1 MASGETVGAQAFD
14 TRDGFVAAVHQAM
27 ALAAARQARRMIWVD
42 ADFADWPIDDAG
54 LVQAL
59 GDWLRLPQRRLQ
71 LLAVDPE
78 ALRRRCPRFMSLY
91 RLWSHAIEVFA
102 PAADDV
108 PGWPCLLLVEE
119 APCWCG
125 CRTRSAGAARAPP
138 MRWPCTP
145 AARGSTLCG
154 NAPRPHCP
162 SRPWGS
168 KGIPLV
174 GLQCALACVRLPM
187 VRGRRHLPIEQLLPR
202 NSS

>member
-108 PGWPCLLLVEE
+108 PGWPCLLLVEGTVLVRVQDTQRWRGTCTTD
-119 APCWCG
+119 AVAMHA
-125 CRTRSAGAARAPP
+125 CREGVDALRQRSQAALPV
-138 MRWPCTP
+138 T
-145 AARGSTLCG
+145 TL
-154 NAPRPHCP
+154 
-162 SRPWGS
+162 
-168 KGIPLV
+168 
-174 GLQCALACVRLPM
+174 GL
-187 VRGRRHLPIEQLLPR
+187 
-202 NSS
+202 